1 MRYIL
6 TLTTLLLLLGCSS
19 VDNRSIDDPED
30 TSSSEKVYT
39 ALSLDEYKEM
49 YDIQS
54 YITTKVDDSR
64 TETIDFDCAILIY
77 PTDEQI
83 EEMKRQMAEEDFYVV
98 ADDNNWYQGTAIG
111 LIDSLNIKKFTARE
125 RYLILKGNNKR
136 RTLDIRKDNSVSW
149 NLIFFKRTKEPKVI
163 STVDLTIEQ
172 VKEYFET
179 AE

>member
-6 TLTTLLLLLGCSS
+6 TLTVFPLLLGCSG
-19 VDNRSIDDPED
+19 VDNRANDDVID

-39 ALSLDEYKEM
+39 ALSLNEYKEM
-49 YDIQS
+49 YDIQN
-54 YITTKVDDSR
+54 YVTPKVDDSR
-64 TETIDFDCAILIY
+64 TEIIDFDCAILIY

-83 EEMKRQMAEEDFYVV
+83 EEMKKQMGEDDFYIV

-111 LIDSLNIKKFTARE
+111 LIDSLNIRKFTASE
-125 RYLILKGNNKR
+125 RYLVLKGNNKSW
-136 RTLDIRKDNSVSW
+136 TLDIRKDNSVPW
-149 NLIFFKRTKEPKVI
+149 NLIFFKRTKEPKII

-172 VKEYFET
+172 VKEYFEN